1 MRRLPYPLLV
11 LFVLAVGLVGCGGGD
26 EESPTTGAETTES
39 PTTGGETTTA
49 TGDTETFDEADFDVT
64 FEYPS
69 EFDPLDDI
77 SFNRSAG
84 SSAVATAGVGLDAT
98 NLLAL
103 QRFDLNIEV
112 TEDNIDEVRP
122 EADMLFS
129 QLAGEEVEGK
139 DVEVGG
145 LPALEYEIMLT
156 EPADART
163 RATAIFDGST
173 QYLFNCQSTPAE
185 QEAVEAA
192 CDTALETLEPK

>member
-11 LFVLAVGLVGCGGGD
+11 LFVLAVALVGCGGGD
-26 EESPTTGAETTES
+26 EESPATGAETTES
-39 PTTGGETTTA
+39 PTTTGA
-49 TGDTETFDEADFDVT
+49 TGDTEIFDEADFDVT

-69 EFDPLDDI
+69 DFDPLDDI

-84 SSAVATAGVGLDAT
+84 SSAVATAGVGLDST

-112 TEDNIDEVRP
+112 TEDNIDEVQP

-145 LPALEYEIMLT
+145 LPALEYEITLT
-156 EPADART
+156 EPADAQT

-173 QYLFNCQSTPAE
+173 QYLLNCQSTAAE
-185 QEAVEAA
+185 EEAVAAA
-192 CDTALETLEPK
+192 CDTALETFEPK

>member
-11 LFVLAVGLVGCGGGD
+11 LFVLAVALVGCGGGD

-39 PTTGGETTTA
+39 PTTTGA
-49 TGDTETFDEADFDVT
+49 TGDTEIFDEADFDVT

-69 EFDPLDDI
+69 DFDPLDDI

-84 SSAVATAGVGLDAT
+84 SSAVATAGVGLDST

-112 TEDNIDEVRP
+112 TEDNIDEVQP

-145 LPALEYEIMLT
+145 LPALEYEITLT
-156 EPADART
+156 EPADAQT

-173 QYLFNCQSTPAE
+173 QYLLNCQSTAAE
-185 QEAVEAA
+185 EDAVAAA
-192 CDTALETLEPK
+192 CDTALETFEPK

>member
-11 LFVLAVGLVGCGGGD
+11 LFVLAVALVGCGGGD

-39 PTTGGETTTA
+39 PTTTGA
-49 TGDTETFDEADFDVT
+49 TGDNEIFDEADFDVT

-69 EFDPLDDI
+69 DFDPLDDI

-84 SSAVATAGVGLDAT
+84 SSAVATAGVGLDST

-112 TEDNIDEVRP
+112 TEDNIDEVQP

-145 LPALEYEIMLT
+145 LPALEYEITLT
-156 EPADART
+156 EPADAQT

-173 QYLFNCQSTPAE
+173 QYLLNCQSTAAE
-185 QEAVEAA
+185 EDAVTAA
-192 CDTALETLEPK
+192 CDTALETFEPK